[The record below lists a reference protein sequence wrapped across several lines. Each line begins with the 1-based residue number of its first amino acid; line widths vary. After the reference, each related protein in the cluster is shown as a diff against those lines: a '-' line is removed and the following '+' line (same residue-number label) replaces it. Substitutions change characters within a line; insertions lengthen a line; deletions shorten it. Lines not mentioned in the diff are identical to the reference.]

1 MFASDRRKEDVMSTE
16 RNKEVVRHFYEEV
29 LNKRDLDSLEELATP
44 DYEEHDPLPG
54 QGTGRDGLRNRV
66 SMLLQGLE
74 PRFTIE
80 DLIAEDDRVV
90 ARWTNNGTHV
100 GEFLGMPPTNKQFT
114 IAGID
119 IYRLEDAKMAEH
131 WHVVDMLA
139 QLIQLG
145 IVSLPSSPPES

>member
-1 MFASDRRKEDVMSTE
+1 MFASDYRKEDAMSTE
-16 RNKEVVRHFYEEV
+16 RNKEVVRRFYEEV
-29 LNKRDLDSLEELATP
+29 LNKQDLDSLEELAVS

-66 SMLLQGLE
+66 SMLLKGLE

-145 IVSLPSSPPES
+145 IVSLPGGPPES